1 MSTPFHVNIDKIRSE
16 RNKDIASPQGFLYIL
31 HRSVNDKEH
40 WVCEKR
46 GICKARLQTMNDSII
61 KPANPSDIQSQHF
74 HGTDIARI
82 ERLKG
87 YRDLKIAARN
97 SEVSIRNLLSI
108 SVVILLQK
116 VLTNCKIRF
125 CKENGKEL
133 QKHLRRK
140 CR

>member
-1 MSTPFHVNIDKIRSE
+1 MSTPFHVIIDKIRSE
-16 RNKDIASPQGFLYIL
+16 RNKGIASPQGFLYIL

-74 HGTDIARI
+74 HGPDIARI

-87 YRDLKIAARN
+87 YSDLKIAARN
-97 SEVSIRNLLSI
+97 SEVSTRNLLSI
-108 SVVILLQK
+108 SVVIYY
-116 VLTNCKIRF
+116 
-125 CKENGKEL
+125 
-133 QKHLRRK
+133 RK
-140 CR
+140 Y